1 MEVLEIRDGQIYINE
16 NVKMQLQKYEEEKIK
31 YEFLKKQIVADME
44 EIQDTI
50 GLQTYDSEQLKISYT
65 KPTQVVTIQKD
76 KLKEEFPE
84 IYEKYHTE
92 SERKGSFK
100 IKVNL

>member
-1 MEVLEIRDGQIYINE
+1 MQVLEIKNGQVYINE

-31 YEFLKKQIVADME
+31 YDFLKKQIVADME

-50 GLQTYDSEQLKISYT
+50 GLQTYDSDELKISYT

-76 KLKEEFPE
+76 KLKEEYPE

-100 IKVNL
+100 VKVNL

>member
-1 MEVLEIRDGQIYINE
+1 MQVLEIRNGQVYINE

-76 KLKEEFPE
+76 KLKEEYPE
-84 IYEKYHTE
+84 IYEKYQTTTD
-92 SERKGSFK
+92 RKGSFK
-100 IKVNL
+100 VKVNL